1 MHHYKLCENVQ
12 SAHWADVCGAG
23 ATKVST
29 EEGAAFW
36 IICEQRIYIHFTASS
51 WPVLTCADLQYIPAL
66 RI

>member
-36 IICEQRIYIHFTASS
+36 TICEHREFTFISQLVPGLYSLVQIYSTFLH
-51 WPVLTCADLQYIPAL
+51 
-66 RI
+66 

>member
-29 EEGAAFW
+29 EEGAVF
-36 IICEQRIYIHFTASS
+36 
-51 WPVLTCADLQYIPAL
+51 
-66 RI
+66 